1 MQKKIE
7 GQKQKEKEML
17 EKTGEGKVQLS
28 RKEIR
33 ELRTA
38 ETVLSTAIHPD
49 TGEFIPW
56 PMRMSSFIPMNMPIT
71 FGLIIAAPTPLNTIF
86 WQWVNQTYNAA
97 VNYGNRNATSVY
109 TKEDL
114 VKSYTAATVT
124 SIGVALGVRKML
136 EKRTRSMKGA
146 KLLVFNSFSS
156 FLAISSAGFLN
167 AYLMRQTELK
177 RGVDIYDPADP
188 TVIVGKS
195 QAAAQK
201 AVM

>member
-7 GQKQKEKEML
+7 SQKQKEKEIL

-167 AYLMRQTELK
+167 AYLMRQTEL
-177 RGVDIYDPADP
+177 
-188 TVIVGKS
+188 
-195 QAAAQK
+195 
-201 AVM
+201 